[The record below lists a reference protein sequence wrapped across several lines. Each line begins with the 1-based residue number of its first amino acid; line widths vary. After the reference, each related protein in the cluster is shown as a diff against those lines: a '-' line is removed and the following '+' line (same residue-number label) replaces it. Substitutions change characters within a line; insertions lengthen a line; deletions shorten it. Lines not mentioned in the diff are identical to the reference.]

1 MKQFKIRC
9 SAINRIA
16 SSPKENTIY
25 SVGGK
30 EITTAKYN
38 KIVDSVLSSGDI
50 SQIQHVEITKKLSDS
65 GLSQGAESYCKEW
78 IKENIYGRSNY
89 VETKYTNKGIDT
101 EEEALNILVR
111 ALKLGMVYKNT
122 ERRTDEFKTGEIDF
136 LHDDVIYDNKSSF
149 SFQTFPMFEKKLDRV
164 YEDQQKGYLDLWN
177 KKLSRVCYTL
187 VDTPI
192 EILRNEIKWLSD
204 DDAKQ
209 TKALNHLFTKQ
220 AFIEAK
226 ETLFPMAKNV
236 DFIELKYE
244 QRVKDFEVHR
254 EDNFINGIHITVKQ
268 CNEYI
273 KRLLDGTRN

>member
-1 MKQFKIRC
+1 MKKFKIRC

-16 SSPKENTIY
+16 SEPREKTIY

-30 EITTAKYN
+30 EITAAKYN

-50 SQIQHVEITKKLSDS
+50 SLIQHVEITKELSDS
-65 GLSQGAESYCKEW
+65 GLSSGSETYCKEW
-78 IKENIYGRSNY
+78 IKENVYGRSNY

-136 LHDDVIYDNKSSF
+136 FHDDVIYDNKSSF

-177 KKLSRVCYTL
+177 KKLARVCYTL

-192 EILRNEIKWLSD
+192 DILRNEIKWLSD
-204 DDAKQ
+204 DDEKQ

-226 ETLFPMAKNV
+226 ETLFPMAKKV
-236 DFIELKYE
+236 DFIELKDE
-244 QRVKDFEVHR
+244 QRVKVFEVHR
-254 EDNFINGIHITVKQ
+254 DDNFINGIHITVRQ

-273 KRLLDGTRN
+273 KRLLDGK